1 MKKINILGKIVSAVT
16 SAVMIGTMAVSAES
30 AEENNKLYK
39 FSELLPMSQEEFVSL
54 DGSAERWYEIVYN
67 IIHPAEGKMPYEYD
81 YMDIMCMGIAYDDTL
96 RMDDDEIIETFGTL
110 ENYNDYHQGV
120 YKPFKTEEKLTEYL
134 DVPEINFDTPLHYS
148 CTDEEFQRD
157 YYAQFIVSIG
167 YHDESLYDPDLQKY
181 GINDEN
187 ILLAAKLNY
196 CVNQLYNASY
206 CSGDL
211 ILDSNTPNF
220 AEINGDDKLNILDAA
235 YIAKYV
241 AKRQTEL
248 LPKAADFNMDG
259 KINIGDAA
267 SIARFMC
274 LKAGARIKGWIK

>member
-30 AEENNKLYK
+30 AEENKKLYK

-54 DGSAERWYEIVYN
+54 NESAERWYEIIYN
-67 IIHPAEGKMPYEYD
+67 IIHPGEGKLPYEYD
-81 YMDIMCMGIAYDDTL
+81 YISISCSGIAFDDTL
-96 RMDDDEIIETFGTL
+96 RMDENEIIETFGTL

-120 YKPFKTEEKLTEYL
+120 YKLFKTEEKLIEFL
-134 DVPEINFDTPLHYS
+134 DVPEINFETPLHNNY
-148 CTDEEFQRD
+148 TDNNYTD
-157 YYAQFIVSIG
+157 LMVYIS
-167 YHDESLYDPDLQKY
+167 YHDASLYDPYLQKY
-181 GINDEN
+181 EINDEN

-196 CVNQLYNASY
+196 CVNQIYNAGY
-206 CSGDL
+206 NSGGFV
-211 ILDSNTPNF
+211 SCFNTPKF